1 LGCGKKEKPSGKKAF
16 VSKLEILR
24 PVLGG
29 AQGRRHLRFPLQG
42 VVLVFFTGVPLG
54 LLAQGA
60 YHFPFLPAVVL
71 AVGTAG
77 LDIPPKEGLLFL
89 FAEPSHRRP
98 FLSLATGLDITPAVG
113 TSRRRL
119 KPPDWPEV
127 PTSRPAFAFSAAMIP
142 YTCGGHVAQAAEAA
156 RLAGGSHL
164 VARIR
169 IFCGNDTV
177 HLRWARYAGGFPAAE
192 LGRDS
197 TLAARTPVFCGYYTM
212 N

>member
-1 LGCGKKEKPSGKKAF
+1 MGCGKKEKPSGKKAF

-119 KPPDWPEV
+119 SSRRAGQGFYPGRPHPSFLRLLYHIFLGWCKRGTGFLPGICQGTSHKYQECQAHQQQGKP
-127 PTSRPAFAFSAAMIP
+127 SC
-142 YTCGGHVAQAAEAA
+142 CGGGGDA
-156 RLAGGSHL
+156 R
-164 VARIR
+164 
-169 IFCGNDTV
+169 F
-177 HLRWARYAGGFPAAE
+177 
-192 LGRDS
+192 
-197 TLAARTPVFCGYYTM
+197 
-212 N
+212 